1 MMIIIMSSQACVN
14 VFLCQICAPDLL
26 VSPENSRTLI
36 FPKGKLKQTPILWPS
51 CLSWE
56 LRNFLPKGKLQ
67 TNPDPITFLPLLRT
81 QELWSSSQKEA
92 TNKPGLYGFVKCIMK
107 SGKYSLFLSL
117 FPHFFPPPP
126 PRAFC
131 FQTWDTPKR
140 RSLPNDDRSFDL
152 QNYHLRTFQT
162 KIDLY
167 TLDLPKIRWSIS
179 RPPKRD

>member
-1 MMIIIMSSQACVN
+1 MSN
-14 VFLCQICAPDLL
+14 LRP
-26 VSPENSRTLI
+26 R
-36 FPKGKLKQTPILWPS
+36 PS

-56 LRNFLPKGKLQ
+56 LKNFDLPKRKAKTNPDSLTFLSLLRTQELRSYQKESYKQTRILWPSCLYWELRNLDLFPKRKLQ
-67 TNPDPITFLPLLRT
+67 TNPD
-81 QELWSSSQKEA
+81 SMA
-92 TNKPGLYGFVKCIMK
+92 FVKCIMK
-107 SGKYSLFLSL
+107 SGKYSLFCSFL
-117 FPHFFPPPP
+117 PFFPLPP

-131 FQTWDTPKR
+131 FQTWDPPKR
-140 RSLPNDDRSFDL
+140 RSVPNDDRSFDL